1 MFATIVGQ
9 VHDVRDRLQGSSII
23 SPRNVLL
30 HLGNSGRRFIGLV
43 LACSLPRHFA
53 HGRNG

>member
-1 MFATIVGQ
+1 MFATMVGQ
-9 VHDVRDRLQGSSII
+9 AHDVRDRLQQSSIL
-23 SPRNVLL
+23 SPWNVLL
-30 HLGNSGRRFIGLV
+30 HLDNSGRRFIGLV

>member
-1 MFATIVGQ
+1 MFATIAREA
-9 VHDVRDRLQGSSII
+9 HDVRDRLQESSLI
-23 SPRNVLL
+23 SPRNVLP
-30 HLGNSGRRFIGLV
+30 HLDKSGWRFIGLV